1 MKGERTID
9 CIPFR
14 FAGMFCRKPEWDVE
28 QWKQSDTN
36 RKWWI
41 CYACNAELK
50 NTYSTSGALL
60 RRNYP
65 YMSVFKYSKGHKK
78 GLSRFRILCRECAYA
93 YGKGV
98 TEIDGE
104 TYMEKEDFKG

>member
-14 FAGMFCRKPEWDVE
+14 YAGLFCRKPEWDVE
-28 QWKQSDTN
+28 QWRQTDTN
-36 RKWWI
+36 RKWI

-50 NTYSTSGALL
+50 NTYSTSGTLL

-65 YMSVFKYSKGHKK
+65 YMSVFKYGKGKNK
-78 GLSRFRILCRECAYA
+78 GLSRFRILCRECAYS

-104 TYMEKEDFKG
+104 IYMEKEDFKGR